1 VRACVRACG
10 QVARSPI
17 FVSGCGGVAEGR
29 PGADVDGA
37 SPAPLQMQKLN
48 QGEMAMPDRPKRR
61 LPQPGSSA
69 EDRRRLCWAQPERGF
84 VERGTVLHKANPV
97 AVCADMPLRL
107 RRYRHL
113 PAVRRAAT
121 PVLTK
126 GDERRPMNSHSAWT
140 SRRGVKAGEPVRPR
154 AARSNADC
162 AVGFQARTLA
172 FLVREHEDGLCR
184 RITPN
189 NECEKRCSRKRQH
202 ERENPLR
209 PTESVKRRRP
219 GHRRRQSEATQGIAS
234 Q

>member
-1 VRACVRACG
+1 VRAGRW
-10 QVARSPI
+10 RRRRW
-17 FVSGCGGVAEGR
+17 FVSGCGGFAR

-37 SPAPLQMQKLN
+37 SPAPLQMQKCS

-61 LPQPGSSA
+61 LPQHGSSA
-69 EDRRRLCWAQPERGF
+69 EDRRRWAQPECGF
-84 VERGTVLHKANPV
+84 VERRTVLHKANPV
-97 AVCADMPLRL
+97 AVCADRPLRL

-126 GDERRPMNSHSAWT
+126 ADERRPMNSHSAWT

-154 AARSNADC
+154 AARSHAEC

-189 NECEKRCSRKRQH
+189 NEGEKRCSRKRQH

-209 PTESVKRRRP
+209 PTESVKPRRP
-219 GHRRRQSEATQGIAS
+219 GHRRRQSPARQGKPTRVPMGV
-234 Q
+234 